1 MDQIDF
7 NLDNYNFKDILNLFH
22 ISKLHNEDMK
32 KAKKLLY
39 KLHPDKCNLD
49 SKYFDFYL
57 KAYKKLEKIKLFIS
71 QKDKKQQT
79 EYVENKEENKI
90 IEKLKNSNN
99 FNKIFN
105 QMFEDIHI
113 KDEGEIIGYQSWLES
128 DEGLHDITDLEEIKK
143 NIKKNQLCKHNN
155 FEYNSSSNTNSVYDY
170 SETNF
175 KSNMFSKLQYDD
187 LKCAHTQSVVPV
199 TEDDFNNIKKYN
211 NVEELKASRNISEK
225 PLTFNESNNILNREK
240 EDTELNSCN
249 IAYDLLAKEE
259 SIKIKQNKWWA
270 KLKQIKNL

>member
-1 MDQIDF
+1 
-7 NLDNYNFKDILNLFH
+7 
-22 ISKLHNEDMK
+22 MK
-32 KAKKLLY
+32 KAKKLC
-39 KLHPDKCNLD
+39 KLHPDKSNLD

-57 KAYKKLEKIKLFIS
+57 KAYKIRKSKTYFS
-71 QKDKKQQT
+71 KDKKQQT

-90 IEKLKNSNN
+90 IEIKKSNN

-113 KDEGEIIGYQSWLES
+113 KDDEMLGYQSWLES

-143 NIKKNQLCKHNN
+143 ILKNQLYKHNN
-155 FEYNSSSNTNSVYDY
+155 FEYNPSSNTNSAYDY

-270 KLKQIKNL
+270 KLNK